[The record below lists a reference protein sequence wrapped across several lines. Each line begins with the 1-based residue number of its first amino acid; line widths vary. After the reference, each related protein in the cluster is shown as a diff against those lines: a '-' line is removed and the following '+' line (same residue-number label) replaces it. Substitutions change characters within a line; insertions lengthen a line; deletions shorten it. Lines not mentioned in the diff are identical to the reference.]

1 MMLFPRPRL
10 LVDSGRG
17 KGKMGAMAHQ
27 LSTSYLKDSASIFRQ
42 YKRLGD
48 RAMAQCPDEA
58 LFVMLDAESNSI
70 AIIVKHMAGNMRS
83 RWRDFLTTDG
93 EKPDRNRDT
102 EFEAPPKTRA
112 ELMAMWEGGWKYLFE
127 ALEPLTDAD
136 LTKTVT
142 IRSSPHSVMQAIN
155 RQVAHYA
162 HHVGQIVL
170 LAKHFTTKAG
180 KKWETLSVP
189 RGQSMQFTAEV
200 AAGKRAER

>member
-1 MMLFPRPRL
+1 
-10 LVDSGRG
+10 
-17 KGKMGAMAHQ
+17 
-27 LSTSYLKDSASIFRQ
+27 
-42 YKRLGD
+42 
-48 RAMAQCPDEA
+48 
-58 LFVMLDAESNSI
+58 MLDAESNSI

-102 EFEAPPKTRA
+102 EFEAPPKTRV
-112 ELMAMWEGGWKYLFE
+112 ELMEMWEGGWKNLFE

-136 LTKTVT
+136 MTKTVT

>member
-1 MMLFPRPRL
+1 L

-17 KGKMGAMAHQ
+17 RGKMGAMAHQ

-48 RAMAQCPDEA
+48 RAMAQCPDEG
-58 LFVMLDAESNSI
+58 LFVTLDAESNSI

-189 RGQSMQFTAEV
+189 RGQSMHFTAEV

>member
-1 MMLFPRPRL
+1 
-10 LVDSGRG
+10 
-17 KGKMGAMAHQ
+17 MGAMAHQ

-48 RAMAQCPDEA
+48 RAMAQCPDEG
-58 LFVMLDAESNSI
+58 LFVTLDAESNSI

-102 EFEAPPKTRA
+102 EFEAPPKTCA